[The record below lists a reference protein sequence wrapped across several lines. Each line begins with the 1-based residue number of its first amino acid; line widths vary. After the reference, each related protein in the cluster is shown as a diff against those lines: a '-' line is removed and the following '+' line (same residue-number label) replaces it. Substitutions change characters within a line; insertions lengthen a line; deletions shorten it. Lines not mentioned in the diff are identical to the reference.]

1 MRRTFEVRRDYL
13 YDRLSHIPGVHAVRS
28 EATFYMLMNIEELI
42 GKELYGVKIQN
53 ADDFAQ
59 VFLEKGR
66 VALVPCTG
74 FGAPHY
80 LRWSFA
86 VSMENIIAGA
96 DRLEAFLKDA

>member
-1 MRRTFEVRRDYL
+1 M
-13 YDRLSHIPGVHAVRS
+13 
-28 EATFYMLMNIEELI
+28 
-42 GKELYGVKIQN
+42 KIQN